1 MEMELTQVFDL
12 KEVVQEIG
20 LRDRCYKGVITVE
33 QYLKQAVLPASRTD
47 PLATDII
54 SNGLFGDICFEKTAG
69 RKALCTTW
77 KQWLGRRL
85 RELRLG
91 KAFKISH
98 QIGRSEHFNEHLI
111 FFKVIG
117 LRDLSGKIFEEPV
130 FVLAHNKICFRS
142 IGCILRDDV
151 LTLKK
156 ELEEYSKLY
165 NAGFSDFD
173 KSMDLLVMEDITWHS

>member
-1 MEMELTQVFDL
+1 METTKVMDL
-12 KEVVQEIG
+12 KTVMQEIG
-20 LRDRCYKGVITVE
+20 LRDRCYMGLITIE
-33 QYLKQAVLPASRTD
+33 EYLKQAVLPASRID
-47 PLATDII
+47 PLANNDII
-54 SNGLFGDICFEKTAG
+54 SNSTFGDICFEKTAG

-98 QIGRSEHFNEHLI
+98 HIGRSEHFNDQLI